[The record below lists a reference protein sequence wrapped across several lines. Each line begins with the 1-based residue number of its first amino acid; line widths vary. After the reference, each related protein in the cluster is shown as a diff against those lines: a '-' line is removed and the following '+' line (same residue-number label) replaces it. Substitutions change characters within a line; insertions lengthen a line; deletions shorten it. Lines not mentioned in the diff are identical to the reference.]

1 MRLIATA
8 LLAVLVWHP
17 VSGQEAAKQAAIDNA
32 QAELSLCVSFYS
44 ILMDCAENETKSSAK
59 AEAAMR
65 LVGTMLKM
73 ASEAAHLQASD
84 VRLRLTLDLLDQRT
98 FMGNSCSGVDTL
110 RARYADQCGRF
121 LKGASE

>member
-8 LLAVLVWHP
+8 LLAVLIWHP
-17 VSGQEAAKQAAIDNA
+17 ASWEEAAKQAAIDNA

-44 ILMDCAENETKSSAK
+44 ILMDCAGNETKSSAE